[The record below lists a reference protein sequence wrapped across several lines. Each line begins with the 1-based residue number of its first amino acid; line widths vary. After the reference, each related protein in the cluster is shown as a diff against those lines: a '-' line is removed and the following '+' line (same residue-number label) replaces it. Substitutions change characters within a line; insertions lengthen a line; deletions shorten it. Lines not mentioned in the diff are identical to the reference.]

1 MAATLKKT
9 MLEDLHKGST
19 SISIIPYTAGGVD
32 FTSLSFA
39 EADQLFTLAG
49 SFTLSPEDAE
59 TNPIKIDQLDE
70 TIDFD
75 MNEGNWQVNGNIPSI
90 SEAVLS
96 YFYEEGAAIA
106 KGSEIIGPDN
116 TKYIGKSY
124 GKAKFVEVS
133 MLFVSESKKTAI
145 ALARVKLA
153 VNPPAIDDMD
163 TPAYLKMTGYVL
175 VNPKGG
181 KFSVLKAET
190 DAV

>member
-1 MAATLKKT
+1 MAATLTKA
-9 MLEDLHKGST
+9 MLEDLHKGSA
-19 SISIIPYTAGGVD
+19 SLSIIPYTAGGVD
-32 FTSLSFA
+32 FTALSFA
-39 EADQLFTLAG
+39 DADQLYTLTG
-49 SFTLSPEDAE
+49 SLTLSPEDAE

-75 MNEGNWQVNGNIPSI
+75 MNEGNWQLNGNIPSV

-96 YFYEEGAAIA
+96 YFFEAGAAIPA
-106 KGSEIIGPDN
+106 EGITGPDS
-116 TKYIGKSY
+116 TKYTGKSF

-133 MLFVSESKKTAI
+133 ILLVSESKKTAI

-181 KFSVLKAET
+181 KFAVLKA
-190 DAV
+190 A